1 LESLSCQLLPKRIPM
16 PDIGF
21 LNGRF
26 SPLEEIKISPDD
38 RGFLFGDGVYE
49 VIRAYHGVPAFWRD
63 HFARLIKSAQGIQL
77 IVSLEEAGFQRLL
90 YVGLQ
95 QSGYQESKIYIQIT
109 RGVAPRDHI
118 FPSSAEP
125 TVFASFRKMMALPIE
140 FRRQGV
146 RAITLPDIRWDRCD
160 IKSLNLLPNVL
171 AKQKARE
178 ANAFEAIFI
187 RNESVSEGAT
197 SNVFAIKDGVIFA
210 PERNQ
215 FVLAGVTQQQVV
227 KLAKAQGQDVQFRS
241 IPVSALFQSDEV
253 FLVGTTIEV
262 LPVIQIDNQPIGGGR
277 PGPITIHLQQ
287 QFDAYVSGLTGD

>member
-1 LESLSCQLLPKRIPM
+1 M

-49 VIRAYHGVPAFWRD
+49 VIRAYHGVPAFWSD
-63 HFARLIKSAQGIQL
+63 HFARLVRSAREIQL
-77 IVSLEEAGFQRLL
+77 SFSLEQADFQRLL
-90 YVGLQ
+90 LFGLQ

-109 RGVAPRDHI
+109 RGVAPRDHV
-118 FPSSAEP
+118 FPSNTEP
-125 TVFASFRKMMALPIE
+125 TVFFSFRRMMSLPPE
-140 FRRQGV
+140 VSQQGV
-146 RAITLPDIRWDRCD
+146 RVITLPDIRWDRCD

-171 AKQKARE
+171 AKQKAQE
-178 ANAFEAIFI
+178 AKAFEAIFV
-187 RNESVSEGAT
+187 RDGWVSEGAT
-197 SNVFAIKDGVIFA
+197 SNVFAVKDGMILT

-227 KLAKAQGQDVQFRS
+227 TLARAEGLDVHIRP
-241 IPVSALFQSDEV
+241 IPISELFQSDEV

-262 LPVIQIDNQPIGGGR
+262 LPVIQINGQSIHDEK
-277 PGPITIHLQQ
+277 PGPITTNLQQ
-287 QFDAYVSGLTGD
+287 QFTTHVLSLT